1 MSQSHSGTADDA
13 FRSSAFCRRD
23 ERLLVQTLKIF
34 YMHKKIYKTQK
45 GKKNTNLI
53 TSHIDHGNAG

>member
-1 MSQSHSGTADDA
+1 MMSQSHSGTADDA

-23 ERLLVQTLKIF
+23 ECLLVSVIF